1 MQVKRLRNEG
11 APRALAEGSTEA
23 DDLER
28 KMAVC
33 RAGVRIGEM
42 CGVLIASGIG
52 RGEKDLHV
60 LIIEG
65 GMPDAGAEASFV
77 GCWVETAQMPSGAEE
92 PMWGQRYLIRRM
104 EKEASKEDSAPMS
117 SREWR
122 CQVDVK
128 IKRRE
133 NMVYRIISDM
143 KFEVK

>member
-11 APRALAEGSTEA
+11 APRALAEDSTEA

-42 CGVLIASGIG
+42 CGVLVASGIG
-52 RGEKDLHV
+52 RVEKDLHV

-65 GMPDAGAEASFV
+65 GIPDAGAEASFV
-77 GCWVETAQMPSGAEE
+77 GCWVETAEMPSGVDE
-92 PMWGQRYLIRRM
+92 PVWSHRHLIRHM
-104 EKEASKEDSAPMS
+104 EKVAGQEDSAPMRG
-117 SREWR
+117 REWR
-122 CQVDVK
+122 CRVDEK

-143 KFEVK
+143 KFQVK